1 MLTNLRLIV
10 RPASKLKMANLCI
23 EGEKL
28 HVNLARGF
36 ENGGWSPNHFAI
48 VVQNSFGHCFHNVVS
63 IRTETDE
70 IRVT

>member
-1 MLTNLRLIV
+1 
-10 RPASKLKMANLCI
+10 MANLCI

-63 IRTETDE
+63 IRTETEE